1 MSGRSRSLTKCGTT
15 HGFVN
20 AHDPKQE
27 RQDLL
32 HKFKTAYVY
41 LPLYPSPIPPQSA
54 HRAAKMSV
62 LSPPQSV
69 NQILSRWGN
78 RRTKSLLA
86 VAIITNRGLN
96 LTHRLGPACP
106 SKTATGRSTSGS
118 RFSPSSIGLSGCALT
133 SPTQIFPSF
142 DPLS

>member
-62 LSPPQSV
+62 LIPPQSV
-69 NQILSRWGN
+69 NQILSM
-78 RRTKSLLA
+78 RRNKRPKPILPKP
-86 VAIITNRGLN
+86 IITQRGMN
-96 LTHRLGPACP
+96 IKPH
-106 SKTATGRSTSGS
+106 
-118 RFSPSSIGLSGCALT
+118 
-133 SPTQIFPSF
+133 
-142 DPLS
+142 